1 MKNIQLKSIA
11 LKEWKG
17 RNIEINFNQD
27 QPTTITGR
35 NGIGKTSVMKA
46 FLWLLTGRTDA
57 AGKVNGE
64 LFDNTKELSQDT
76 PPAIVEATISI
87 DGVEHTLMRSAR
99 AKFKR
104 PKGQTEWV
112 KDSSDEY
119 KFSVDGLPYNATDY
133 NGWIAAQISDTDL
146 LPICILGE
154 VFSNFTE
161 NDRAKARKVLTD
173 LIGERVP
180 DAHGYPEIESEL
192 SMFSASE
199 IAEMC
204 RTNTRASSDELTK
217 IPAQISVHQQT
228 LQELK
233 DNLFGFDTDYD
244 RQIKEL
250 TNQIEQQ
257 REKVNKKNEE
267 SAETNKTA
275 KELTV
280 KKSDL
285 EKRAAEARA
294 DVDKMALQAAEKEKQ
309 IALLE
314 DVTNL
319 GKSVC
324 PTCGSLI
331 SLSDEELREKKDAL
345 ALAKDALGIICD
357 KITSRDNEAYNLEKE
372 AAGIVVPEFVTP
384 DTTAE
389 QNEIQRLNDLL
400 AEAKVKK
407 AEQDG
412 RKQRIAAEE
421 SAIEALENSRKEY
434 GSKLA
439 EWERKKIE
447 LERYVQDAAN
457 MLSEEVNGNLKDTK
471 IQMFETQKNGEQ
483 KPSCVITNADGV
495 KYSTLNFSARMLCNI
510 EIGRMFC
517 RLLDVN
523 LPCFV
528 DECSVFDSKH
538 LPIIDGT
545 QMIYMR
551 CSDDQKLVV
560 L

>member
-447 LERYVQDAAN
+447 LDRYVQDAAN
-457 MLSEEVNGNLKDTK
+457 MLSEAVNGNLKDTK

-483 KPSCVITNADGV
+483 KPSCVITDKQGV
-495 KYSTLNFSARMLCNI
+495 KYSTLNFSARMLCNV
-510 EIGRMFC
+510 EIARMFC

-538 LPIIDGT
+538 LPVIDGT

>member
-1 MKNIQLKSIA
+1 MKNITIKSIA

-447 LERYVQDAAN
+447 LDRYVQDAAN
-457 MLSEEVNGNLKDTK
+457 MLSEAVNGNLKDTK

-483 KPSCVITNADGV
+483 KPSCVITDKQGV
-495 KYSTLNFSARMLCNI
+495 KYSTLNFSARMLCNV
-510 EIGRMFC
+510 EIARMFC

-538 LPIIDGT
+538 LPVIDGT

>member
-1 MKNIQLKSIA
+1 MKNILIKSIA

-17 RNIEINFNQD
+17 RNIEINFSQD

-46 FLWLLTGRTDA
+46 FLWLFTGRTDA

-64 LFDNTKELSQDT
+64 LFDNTKELSVDT
-76 PPAIVEATISI
+76 PPAIVEATIII
-87 DGVEHTLMRSAR
+87 DGIEHTLMRSAR

-119 KFSVDGLPYNATDY
+119 KFAVDGLPYNATDY
-133 NGWIAAQISDTDL
+133 NGWIAAQIADTDL

-204 RTNTRASSDELTK
+204 RENSKAAYDELTR

-228 LQELK
+228 LKELK
-233 DNLFGFDTDYD
+233 EQASDNIDYD
-244 RQIKEL
+244 AEIKAFSNKIYLE
-250 TNQIEQQ
+250 
-257 REKVNKKNEE
+257 REKVRQKNEWV
-267 SAETNKTA
+267 SSTNASISEAYSNKA
-275 KELTV
+275 N
-280 KKSDL
+280 L

-294 DVDKMALQAAEKEKQ
+294 DVDKMALQAAEQEKQ

-345 ALAKDALGIICD
+345 ALAKDALGIIRD
-357 KITSRDNEAYNLEKE
+357 KITARDNEAFNLEKE
-372 AAGIVVPEFVTP
+372 ASEIVLQELVSTDITE
-384 DTTAE
+384 E

-400 AEAKVKK
+400 AQAKVKK

-434 GSKLA
+434 GIKLA

-447 LERYVQDAAN
+447 LDRYVQDAAN
-457 MLSEEVNGNLKDTK
+457 MLSESVNGNLKDTR
-471 IQMFETQKNGEQ
+471 IQMFETLKNGEQ
-483 KPSCVITNADGV
+483 KPSCIITDKQGV
-495 KYSTLNFSARMLCNI
+495 KYSTLNFSARMLCNV
-510 EIGRMFC
+510 EIARMFC

-523 LPCFV
+523 LPSFV

>member
-1 MKNIQLKSIA
+1 MKKKELQMMREDFSS
-11 LKEWKG
+11 LKEKMNA
-17 RNIEINFNQD
+17 R
-27 QPTTITGR
+27 
-35 NGIGKTSVMKA
+35 
-46 FLWLLTGRTDA
+46 DA
-57 AGKVNGE
+57 AAN
-64 LFDNTKELSQDT
+64 
-76 PPAIVEATISI
+76 I
-87 DGVEHTLMRSAR
+87 
-99 AKFKR
+99 
-104 PKGQTEWV
+104 
-112 KDSSDEY
+112 
-119 KFSVDGLPYNATDY
+119 
-133 NGWIAAQISDTDL
+133 
-146 LPICILGE
+146 
-154 VFSNFTE
+154 
-161 NDRAKARKVLTD
+161 
-173 LIGERVP
+173 
-180 DAHGYPEIESEL
+180 
-192 SMFSASE
+192 
-199 IAEMC
+199 
-204 RTNTRASSDELTK
+204 
-217 IPAQISVHQQT
+217 
-228 LQELK
+228 
-233 DNLFGFDTDYD
+233 
-244 RQIKEL
+244 
-250 TNQIEQQ
+250 
-257 REKVNKKNEE
+257 
-267 SAETNKTA
+267 
-275 KELTV
+275 
-280 KKSDL
+280 L
-285 EKRAAEARA
+285 EK
-294 DVDKMALQAAEKEKQ
+294 Q
-309 IALLE
+309 
-314 DVTNL
+314 
-319 GKSVC
+319 
-324 PTCGSLI
+324 
-331 SLSDEELREKKDAL
+331 
-345 ALAKDALGIICD
+345 
-357 KITSRDNEAYNLEKE
+357 

-384 DTTAE
+384 DTTEE

>member
-1 MKNIQLKSIA
+1 MKNITIKSIA
-11 LKEWKG
+11 LKDWKG
-17 RNIEINFNQD
+17 RNINVKFNAEQ
-27 QPTTITGR
+27 TSIVGR
-35 NGIGKTSVMKA
+35 NGIGKTSVMKS
-46 FLWLLTGRTDA
+46 FLWLLTGLTDA
-57 AGKVNGE
+57 NGKINSE
-64 LFDNTKELSQDT
+64 LFDNTKELSVDT
-76 PPAIVEATISI
+76 PPAIVEATIII
-87 DGVEHTLMRSAR
+87 DGIEHTLMRSAR

-104 PKGQTEWV
+104 PKGQVEPV

-119 KFSVDGLPYNATDY
+119 KFSIDGLPYNATDY
-133 NGWIAAQISDTDL
+133 NGWIAAQIANTDL

-244 RQIKEL
+244 RQINEL
-250 TNQIEQQ
+250 TNQIEQR
-257 REKVNKKNEE
+257 REKVTKKNNDA
-267 SAETNKTA
+267 AETNKTA
-275 KELTV
+275 KELYAR
-280 KKSDL
+280 KEEL
-285 EKRAAEARA
+285 ENQARTARA
-294 DVDKMALQAAEKEKQ
+294 DVEKMKFSVSEYEKE
-309 IALLE
+309 ISLRE
-314 DVTNL
+314 DVLNL
-319 GKSVC
+319 GKRIC

-331 SLSDEELREKKDAL
+331 NLSDSEIDLKKKELQMMREDFSSLKEKMNARDA
-345 ALAKDALGIICD
+345 AANI
-357 KITSRDNEAYNLEKE
+357 LEKQ

-384 DTTAE
+384 DTTEE

-439 EWERKKIE
+439 EWERNKIE

>member
-35 NGIGKTSVMKA
+35 NGIGKTSVMKS

-64 LFDNTKELSQDT
+64 LFDNTKELSVDT
-76 PPAIVEATISI
+76 PPAIVEATIVI
-87 DGVEHTLMRSAR
+87 DGIEHTLMRSAR

-119 KFSVDGLPYNATDY
+119 KFAVDGLPYNATDY
-133 NGWIAAQISDTDL
+133 NGWIAAQIADTDL

-173 LIGERVP
+173 LVGEKVP
-180 DAHGYPEIESEL
+180 DAHGYPEIEREL

-244 RQIKEL
+244 RQIEEL

-280 KKSDL
+280 KKSDI

-314 DVTNL
+314 EVTNL

-331 SLSDEELREKKDAL
+331 ALSDEELCEKKDAL
-345 ALAKDALGIICD
+345 ALAKDALGIIRN
-357 KITSRDNEAYNLEKE
+357 KITARDNEAYKLEKE
-372 AAGIVVPEFVTP
+372 AAGIVIPEFVTP
-384 DTTAE
+384 DTTEE

-400 AEAKVKK
+400 ADAKVKK

-447 LERYVQDAAN
+447 LDRYVQDAAN
-457 MLSEEVNGNLKDTK
+457 MLSEAVNGNLKDTK
-471 IQMFETQKNGEQ
+471 VVMFEKQKNGEQ
-483 KPSCVITNADGV
+483 KPSCIITDKQGV
-495 KYSTLNFSARMLCNI
+495 KYSTLNFSARMLCNV
-510 EIGRMFC
+510 EIARMFC

-523 LPCFV
+523 IPCFV